1 MTTIDIMSMLPDPDK
16 DNYEQ
21 LKKEHPFNILSRYG
35 VAISNKY
42 PNKLDGIIT
51 ETADVSGNRMI
62 NYAFFIQAAIG
73 SGYSY
78 RLLEVTPTTVD
89 MYPLKVTIFE
99 KYPQDLPEV
108 KNYTE
113 FEHLLNDVIQR
124 GFTQTLLMNLLAQVD
139 LYNESRSQKFD

>member
-1 MTTIDIMSMLPDPDK
+1 MTTIDIMSMLPDPHK

-35 VAISNKY
+35 EAISYKY

-99 KYPQDLPEV
+99 K
-108 KNYTE
+108 
-113 FEHLLNDVIQR
+113 
-124 GFTQTLLMNLLAQVD
+124 
-139 LYNESRSQKFD
+139 